1 MGLFHSVRRLA
12 SQVAAHKNG
21 RMALSPPW
29 QAVLSLGLFLQISGI
44 LLIADGSSYST
55 QVHFFLLL
63 PSLVLLFIQAD
74 CQLWKQPAV
83 LALAGLLAC
92 LILNALWRAEVG
104 GKSSGYW
111 LKIALFV
118 VLYIHA
124 VGRLTSHPRTLITV
138 LTLSATVAAVFAWM
152 TVIHQF
158 GIKAIPLDYATIR
171 EDARLYTL
179 DWHGL
184 GDLKYPVIA
193 GLYYSIFVIILSQR
207 LVAVPHRAWQA
218 GLILLGIAG
227 LCLYVLLTFTRN
239 AWIATLTAG
248 LCLLL
253 LSPGRAART
262 LLIAGAVVLLGM
274 LIIFWPEV
282 RNEWLVRGAS
292 RRDLIWLSW
301 LERLPNFW
309 LWGEGPGKA
318 FDFTYPWSGSVDHAH
333 SLYLQLWYQLGLP
346 GITLFIVFLGCL
358 LHKGW
363 HLRQQPVAR
372 LGLALLILAM
382 TAMLAD
388 VHAVFL
394 RPNHYWVMFWLPVG
408 ILIGLQPQQS
418 PSNQSTRH

>member
-124 VGRLTSHPRTLITV
+124 VGRLTSYPRTLITV
-138 LTLSATVAAVFAWM
+138 LTLSASVAAVFAWM

-301 LERLPNFW
+301 LERLPDFW

>member
-12 SQVAAHKNG
+12 SQMASSKNG
-21 RMALSPPW
+21 HMALSANW
-29 QAVLSLGLFLQISGI
+29 QAVLSLGLFLQVSGI
-44 LLIADGSSYST
+44 LLIADGSRYST
-55 QVHFFLLL
+55 QVHLFLLL
-63 PSLVLLFIQAD
+63 PSLVLLLVRPNF
-74 CQLWKQPAV
+74 QLWKQPAV
-83 LALAGLLAC
+83 LALAGLLVC
-92 LILNALWRAEVG
+92 LILNALWRTDAAD
-104 GKSSGYW
+104 KSFGYW
-111 LKIALFV
+111 LKISLFV

-124 VGRLTSHPRTLITV
+124 VGRLALHPRTLMTV
-138 LTLSATVAAVFAWM
+138 LTLCAAVAAAFAWM
-152 TVIHQF
+152 TLIHQF

-193 GLYYSIFVIILSQR
+193 GLYYSIFVIILSQH
-207 LVAVPHRAWQA
+207 LVAAPHRAWKA

-227 LCLYVLLTFTRN
+227 LCVYVLLTFTRG

-253 LSPGRAART
+253 LSPGRAARM
-262 LLIAGAVVLLGM
+262 LLIAGAVLLLGM

-301 LERLPNFW
+301 LERLPDFW

-318 FDFTYPWSGSVDHAH
+318 FDFTYPWSGAVDHAH

-346 GITLFIVFLGCL
+346 GITLFIGFLGCL

-388 VHAVFL
+388 VHAVFM
-394 RPNHYWVMFWLPVG
+394 RPNHYWVMFWLPAG
-408 ILIGLQPQQS
+408 ILIGLQPCPS
-418 PSNQSTRH
+418 PAPQTSRS